1 VVTLIATLRAFW
13 DTGNIRVR
21 FVILAFLGWVFGS
34 ATFYTTLS
42 MQGFQGII
50 PYFAASQVI
59 LSAVFVARFAKW
71 TTTGQPRGEP
81 IIGLAIFLTGRTR
94 YLVWGIPLL
103 EAIYCMLPFHLHPKW
118 TIMVLTSVLGMI
130 VFTSAHQSGWPWASR
145 MRTICIYF
153 LFFPITGLYIVA
165 MVGSGSDHFGA
176 VRKDF
181 INAYYQIQGVFRG
194 ETWRK
199 NHKKIGDAEADV
211 RNLLDTSYLAE
222 VEKWKAE
229 STSLIAAG
237 RPSEIKP
244 IPRPSGNVTA
254 SGPTGWV
261 YEIPGKLGPRRAR
274 VSRCE
279 VNPSTF
285 VCTSTGD
292 PARDTWFQSVQT
304 TRLLGGGE
312 ERLIL
317 QRWDPSGNG
326 YWCFAEA
333 CHHKRFGV
341 RNVLETT
348 PGFWAGE
355 KEDDTSPGVWV
366 NFVVY
371 KATP

>member
-1 VVTLIATLRAFW
+1 MVTLIATLRAFW

-153 LFFPITGLYIVA
+153 LFLTFQSLG
-165 MVGSGSDHFGA
+165 
-176 VRKDF
+176 
-181 INAYYQIQGVFRG
+181 
-194 ETWRK
+194 
-199 NHKKIGDAEADV
+199 
-211 RNLLDTSYLAE
+211 
-222 VEKWKAE
+222 
-229 STSLIAAG
+229 STSLPWLGA
-237 RPSEIKP
+237 
-244 IPRPSGNVTA
+244 V
-254 SGPTGWV
+254 PTT
-261 YEIPGKLGPRRAR
+261 LGQYAKTSSTRTTKSR
-274 VSRCE
+274 VS
-279 VNPSTF
+279 
-285 VCTSTGD
+285 
-292 PARDTWFQSVQT
+292 
-304 TRLLGGGE
+304 
-312 ERLIL
+312 
-317 QRWDPSGNG
+317 SG
-326 YWCFAEA
+326 A
-333 CHHKRFGV
+333 K
-341 RNVLETT
+341 
-348 PGFWAGE
+348 PGE
-355 KEDDTSPGVWV
+355 KTTKRSVTPRLMSGTSS
-366 NFVVY
+366 
-371 KATP
+371 TPPILRR